1 MDKKKQQRSSD
12 INESFLA
19 RWSRVKFKARELEE
33 TDANNPSA
41 ESSRLDVVA
50 PDLSSFKQ
58 PDNSVSSKIFDPE
71 IDEELRR
78 EMLSNIF
85 HAPEYN
91 QRDRLDDYD
100 DNYTYFENLG
110 DILTHEVKHA
120 MNVLEEADLTETAI
134 PDPDDVNIV
143 RTKDLHDNE
152 DESDPAPVPDGSDK
166 IHK

>member
-33 TDANNPSA
+33 TNANNPSA

-50 PDLSSFKQ
+50 PD
-58 PDNSVSSKIFDPE
+58 NSVSNKMFDPE

-120 MNVLEEADLTETAI
+120 MNALEEADLTETAI

-143 RTKDLHDNE
+143 KTKDLHDNE
-152 DESDPAPVPDGSDK
+152 DESDPAPVPDGSDN